1 MTEVKLIAIDLDE
14 TLLRTDLTISK
25 RAKSAIFSACR
36 KGISVTLATGRM
48 FAAALPFAQELK
60 LNLPLITYQGALVKY
75 ADGRL
80 VYHKPL
86 SQQIA
91 RELVGFI
98 LPYGYHLNVYMND
111 ELYMDKDSPEGRRY
125 ITTSKVPVHLEE
137 NLVDNITVD
146 PSKLL
151 IIAEEERLDALASDV
166 RNAFGDI
173 VNITKSSRYF
183 LEIGHPEATKGLA
196 LSSLAD
202 SLGISADEVMAIG
215 DSWNDL
221 DMIAYAGFSVAMENA
236 VPEIKKIARYVTR
249 KNDDDGVA
257 EAIERWAL

>member
-1 MTEVKLIAIDLDE
+1 MPEVKLIAIDLDD
-14 TLLRTDLTISK
+14 TLLRTDLTIST
-25 RAKSAIFSACR
+25 RAKTAIFSAAK

-48 FAAALPFAQELK
+48 FATAIPFANDLK

-91 RELVGFI
+91 RELVSFI

-125 ITTSKVPVHLEE
+125 VATSKVPVHLEK
-137 NLVDNITVD
+137 NLVDNISID

-151 IIAEEERLDALASDV
+151 VIADEQRLDALAFDIKYT
-166 RNAFGDI
+166 FGDS

-196 LSSLAD
+196 LKGLAD
-202 SLGISADEVMAIG
+202 SLGIGADEVMAIG

-221 DMIAYAGFSVAMENA
+221 DMLAYAGFSVAMENA
-236 VPEIKKIARYVTR
+236 VPDIKKIAKYVTR